1 MLLLGEG
8 CWKSEAS
15 AGSGHRC
22 QAALGIQAAETN
34 DVLSVA
40 FDSWLVSRQTT
51 PDQYSSTWEV
61 YCGEEGKGGSEEEGG
76 MRGRSEGSAFYLDSN
91 IGTHR

>member
-8 CWKSEAS
+8 CWTSEAS

-61 YCGEEGKGGSEEEGG
+61 YCGEEGKDGDKDEREKE
-76 MRGRSEGSAFYLDSN
+76 RRSGKICILFGL
-91 IGTHR
+91 